1 MTPDEREQLLASRAA
16 FDRNQ
21 VALAPDL
28 WLARF
33 VADEFRKALPDISTL
48 DLGRAV
54 NVAAGISGVIAGDP
68 YGRVPTV
75 LLAAA
80 LDLLGP
86 ELGPPD

>member
-1 MTPDEREQLLASRAA
+1 MSAS
-16 FDRNQ
+16 NCS
-21 VALAPDL
+21 PP
-28 WLARF
+28 ARRLT
-33 VADEFRKALPDISTL
+33 VTRSRWRPTCGSPDISTL